1 MRRKILSGANVTSTT
16 TQNNKT
22 RKESTMKTK
31 ILCLFLSALF
41 IFTLA
46 ACGDT
51 PAETTPADTTP
62 SGTEKSGEFV
72 VTGEKYAYK
81 NKDVLLLNV
90 DNQTD
95 KDYDVTAV
103 VDYFDADG
111 NKLRSQKKTFTGWAS
126 GYQNYFLF
134 QPNIEFYSYTY
145 TVDLKECLSQCY
157 AKDITATFVG
167 LSESLSVVD
176 ELALK
181 KDFTE
186 YAHIFAR
193 FKLESK
199 NTDILKVSGQWIV
212 FDKNGDIYSIDN
224 YKGSILG
231 ENYTAQALYY
241 ELTTEKLVWPDQ
253 LTSDVTAIFVVASIQ
268 IP

>member
-1 MRRKILSGANVTSTT
+1 
-16 TQNNKT
+16 
-22 RKESTMKTK
+22 MKTK
-31 ILCLFLSALF
+31 ILCLFLSILFVLAL
-41 IFTLA
+41 T
-46 ACGDT
+46 ACGD
-51 PAETTPADTTP
+51 TPADTTP

-90 DNQTD
+90 ENQTD
-95 KDYDVTAV
+95 KDYNVTAV
-103 VDYFDADG
+103 VHYFDAEG
-111 NKLRSQKKTFTGWAS
+111 NEIKSQKQTFTGWVS

-212 FDKNGDIYSIDN
+212 FDKNGDIYSIDG

-241 ELTTEKLVWPDQ
+241 ELTTEKLVWPEK
-253 LTSDVTAIFVVASIQ
+253 LTKDVKAIFVVTSVKPA
-268 IP
+268 